1 MMTEV
6 WAKLILCDED
16 RDRIR
21 RFLISR
27 CGFKSRSVVKHM
39 HVTVYHA
46 RRPMPGVHPSSEHMR
61 VTVPTSET
69 RLMVFA
75 PGGENPRPELDPAGR
90 KVGIR
95 VQRKNVAR
103 STILMLRE
111 RLLRHENQSVL
122 GKRCPSTLSRSA
134 FGARY
139 FQPHMA
145 ILRAGSGVDRDLTKL
160 GIQFR
165 ESIDLLHFDRFEIDV
180 VSKPDA
186 ARDRLTAPAAFG
198 RTDVGRHR
206 TEPPQD

>member
-1 MMTEV
+1 MMTKV

-21 RFLISR
+21 SFLTSR
-27 CGFKSRSVVKHM
+27 CGIKPRFIVKQM
-39 HVTVYHA
+39 HITVYHA
-46 RRPMPGVHPSSEHMR
+46 RRQMPGVHPSSEHMR

-75 PGGENPRPELDPAGR
+75 LGGENPRPEIDPARRG
-90 KVGIR
+90 VGIR
-95 VQRKNVAR
+95 VQKKNVAR
-103 STILMLRE
+103 STILTLRE
-111 RLLRHENQSVL
+111 KLLRHENLSVL
-122 GKRCPSTLSRSA
+122 GTRRPSTLNRSA

-165 ESIDLLHFDRFEIDV
+165 ESIDVLHFNRFEIDV
-180 VSKPDA
+180 TS
-186 ARDRLTAPAAFG
+186 
-198 RTDVGRHR
+198 
-206 TEPPQD
+206 EPQRPKGPTMT